1 MGGAR
6 SGRLAG
12 AAPEAGPGAAT
23 LLHAAEMGVAA
34 AWGVAAAA
42 GVAVEAVVSL
52 V

>member
-12 AAPEAGPGAAT
+12 AAPEAGPGVAT
-23 LLHAAEMGVAA
+23 LLHAAEVGVAA
-34 AWGVAAAA
+34 AGV
-42 GVAVEAVVSL
+42 VAVEAVVSL

>member
-12 AAPEAGPGAAT
+12 AAPEAGPGPAT
-23 LLHAAEMGVAA
+23 LLHAAEVGVAA
-34 AWGVAAAA
+34 AG